1 MARARYG
8 FALSRY
14 GWQSAK
20 ADLMNCQSIS
30 GHMMVP
36 QVFEALDNDVSR
48 PEEKSDIKVS
58 TVRNSRRGKRNM
70 HKGENLDRIV
80 SDSNSQGKYEN
91 VKAALLSYKVIYGNM
106 FVPFN
111 FEVPGQSLVCN
122 NDIRWPEETWN
133 MKLGSI
139 VSDIR
144 RCKRY
149 SSYRVDLARMGF
161 DFNPQNRYEYESIKA
176 ALLKYQDMYGDML
189 VPQRFMVPVN
199 DINWPEDTLGINLG
213 AAVSFIRRGQ
223 SYPERKEDLEM
234 IGFDFNPQTSGY
246 LYKSVK
252 AALLSYQELNGHM
265 LVPREFTVPAND
277 IRWLKETRGMKLGL
291 IVSNLRSQNSY
302 ADHREDL
309 ESIGFDYN
317 PQENG
322 YGYESISRA
331 LQNYQDIYGN
341 LLVPHRYIVIA
352 GDVEW
357 PKETWGMTLGVVVTS
372 IRSGHSYLDKR
383 EELESIG
390 FDYSLQE
397 NEFPSERECRKIFLD
412 LFFPSAFNRN
422 RPEWLISPMTSMILE
437 LDGYN
442 KKLRIAFEYQGEHHE
457 NLHYFNQYDEQLLLE
472 QQERDRFKA
481 TRCEERGITLI
492 VIPSKY
498 TFKDPSTMR
507 SFIISELDKF
517 GKYPPSLS

>member
-1 MARARYG
+1 
-8 FALSRY
+8 
-14 GWQSAK
+14 
-20 ADLMNCQSIS
+20 
-30 GHMMVP
+30 
-36 QVFEALDNDVSR
+36 
-48 PEEKSDIKVS
+48 
-58 TVRNSRRGKRNM
+58 
-70 HKGENLDRIV
+70 
-80 SDSNSQGKYEN
+80 
-91 VKAALLSYKVIYGNM
+91 
-106 FVPFN
+106 
-111 FEVPGQSLVCN
+111 
-122 NDIRWPEETWN
+122 
-133 MKLGSI
+133 
-139 VSDIR
+139 
-144 RCKRY
+144 
-149 SSYRVDLARMGF
+149 MGF

-189 VPQRFMVPVN
+189 VPQRFIVPVN

-252 AALLSYQELNGHM
+252 AALVSYQELNGHM
-265 LVPREFTVPAND
+265 LVPREFTVPAGD
-277 IRWLKETRGMKLGL
+277 VRWLKETRGMKLGL

-309 ESIGFDYN
+309 ESIGFDYD

-322 YGYESISRA
+322 YGYESVSRA

-341 LLVPHRYIVIA
+341 LLVPHRYVVIA

-357 PKETWGMTLGVVVTS
+357 PEETWGMTLGAAVTS

-383 EELESIG
+383 EELEGIG

-397 NEFPSERECRKIFLD
+397 NGTEFPSERECRKIFLD

-442 KKLRIAFEYQGEHHE
+442 KKLKIAFEYQGEHHE
-457 NLHYFNQYDEQLLLE
+457 ILHYFNQYDEQLLLE
-472 QQERDRFKA
+472 QQERDRFKV
-481 TRCEERGITLI
+481 TKCEERGITLI
-492 VIPSKY
+492 VIPSMY
-498 TFKDPSTMR
+498 SFKDPSAMR
-507 SFIISELDKF
+507 SFIISELEKY